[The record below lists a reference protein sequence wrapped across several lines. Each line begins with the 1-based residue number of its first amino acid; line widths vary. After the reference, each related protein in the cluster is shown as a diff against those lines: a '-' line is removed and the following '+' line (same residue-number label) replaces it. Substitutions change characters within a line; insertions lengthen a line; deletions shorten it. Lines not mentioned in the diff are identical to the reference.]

1 MATKRGRVVANSKLN
16 PRQQR
21 FVEEY
26 LVDLNATKAAERA
39 GYSEKTANPQAARL
53 LAKASIQAAVAV
65 GMEKRSRRVEITQ
78 DRVLF
83 ELACIGFANMQDF
96 MEVTAEGEEALKK
109 VSALDRQ
116 HAAAIAEFTVDK
128 DGKSKLKLADKRASL
143 VDIGRHLGMF
153 PSNVQVTGKDG
164 KDLIPRL
171 DLSDRVEL
179 GKALAFTLAFAAH
192 NTPAENTEPK
202 QE

>member
-1 MATKRGRVVANSKLN
+1 MANSELN

-53 LAKASIQAAVAV
+53 LAKASVQATLQKA
-65 GMEKRSRRVEITQ
+65 MEERSKRTEITQ
-78 DRVLF
+78 DSVLF
-83 ELACIGFANMQDF
+83 EMAYSGYSNMQNYIRKD
-96 MEVTAEGEEALKK
+96 ELGNEELIP
-109 VSALDRQ
+109 VSELTPEE
-116 HAAAIAEFTVDK
+116 AAAIIEWSRDA
-128 DGKSKLKLADKRASL
+128 DGKMKIRLADKHRPL

-153 PSNVQVTGKDG
+153 PNKIQVTGKDG

-171 DLSDRVEL
+171 NLEDRVEL
-179 GKALAFTLAFAAH
+179 GRRLAFTLAEAAH
-192 NTPAENTEPK
+192 NMPAETEPK

>member
-1 MATKRGRVVANSKLN
+1 MTDVKLN

-21 FVEEY
+21 FVEEF
-26 LVDLNATKAAERA
+26 LVDLNATQAAIRA
-39 GYSEKTANPQAARL
+39 GYSERTAQPQAARL
-53 LAKASIQAAVAV
+53 LSKVMVQEAVAA
-65 GMEKRSRRVEITQ
+65 GMEKRSQRVEITQ
-78 DRVLF
+78 DSVLF
-83 ELACIGFANMQDF
+83 EMAYSGYSNMQNYIRKD
-96 MEVTAEGEEALKK
+96 GLGNEELIP
-109 VSALDRQ
+109 VSELTPEE
-116 HAAAIAEFTVDK
+116 AAAIIEWSRDA
-128 DGKSKLKLADKRASL
+128 DGKMKIKLADKHRPL

-164 KDLIPRL
+164 KDLIPQL

>member
-1 MATKRGRVVANSKLN
+1 MTDPKLN
-16 PRQQR
+16 PRQKR

-39 GYSEKTANPQAARL
+39 GYSKKTAYSQGQRL
-53 LAKASIQAAVAV
+53 LKN
-65 GMEKRSRRVEITQ
+65 VEIKSLVQEARENLSKRVNITT
-78 DRVLF
+78 DSVLF
-83 ELACIGFANMQDF
+83 EMAYSGYSNMQNYIRKD
-96 MEVTAEGEEALKK
+96 ELGNEELIP
-109 VSALDRQ
+109 VSELTPEE
-116 HAAAIAEFTVDK
+116 AAAIIEWSRDA
-128 DGKSKLKLADKRASL
+128 DGKMKIKLADKHRPL

-171 DLSDRVEL
+171 DINDRVAL
-179 GKALAFTLAFAAH
+179 GRALAFTLAEAAH
-192 NTPAENTEPK
+192 HMTDENTEPK

>member
-1 MATKRGRVVANSKLN
+1 MANSELN

-96 MEVTAEGEEALKK
+96 MEVTAEGEEVLKK

-128 DGKSKLKLADKRASL
+128 DGKSKLKLADKHASL

-153 PSNVQVTGKDG
+153 PSNVQVTGKGG

-171 DLSDRVEL
+171 NLEDRVEL
-179 GKALAFTLAFAAH
+179 GRRLAFTLAFAAH

>member
-1 MATKRGRVVANSKLN
+1 MANSKLN

-21 FVEEY
+21 FVEEF
-26 LVDLNATKAAERA
+26 LVDLNATRAAIRA
-39 GYSEKTANPQAARL
+39 GYSERTAQPQGARL
-53 LAKASIQAAVAV
+53 LSKVMVQEAVAA
-65 GMEKRSRRVEITQ
+65 GMEKRSQRVEITQ
-78 DRVLF
+78 DSVLF
-83 ELACIGFANMQDF
+83 EMAYSGYSNMQNYIRKD
-96 MEVTAEGEEALKK
+96 ELGNEELIP
-109 VSALDRQ
+109 VSELTPEE
-116 HAAAIAEFTVDK
+116 AAAIIEWSRDA
-128 DGKSKLKLADKRASL
+128 DGKMKIKLADKHRPL

-179 GKALAFTLAFAAH
+179 GKALAFSLAYAAH
-192 NTPAENTEPK
+192 NMTDENAEPK

>member
-1 MATKRGRVVANSKLN
+1 MANFKLN

-26 LVDLNATKAAERA
+26 LVDLNGTKAAERA
-39 GYSEKTANPQAARL
+39 GYSSKTANPQAARM
-53 LAKASIQAAVAV
+53 LAKVNIQAAVAV
-65 GMEKRSRRVEITQ
+65 GMAKRSRRVEITQ

-96 MEVTAEGEEALKK
+96 MEVTAEGEEVLKK

-128 DGKSKLKLADKRASL
+128 DGKGKLKLADKHASM

-164 KDLIPRL
+164 SPLIPKL
-171 DLSDRVEL
+171 NLEDRVEL
-179 GKALAFTLAFAAH
+179 GRRLAFTLEEAAH